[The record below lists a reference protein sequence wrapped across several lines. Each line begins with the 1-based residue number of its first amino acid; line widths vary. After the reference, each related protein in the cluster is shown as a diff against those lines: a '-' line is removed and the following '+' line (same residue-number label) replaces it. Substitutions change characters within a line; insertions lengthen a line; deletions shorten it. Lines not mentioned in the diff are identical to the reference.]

1 MNRPS
6 RLKSLPASK
15 VDVETA
21 HAQVLIM
28 FFGGIQKN
36 SLIDYPG
43 KVSCVLF
50 LSGCNFA
57 CPYCHN
63 PDLVRGARPPAGRI
77 RLESVLEFL
86 ENRRG
91 LLEGVVISGGEP
103 TLESSLSEI
112 CRRIKVLGYP
122 VKLDTN
128 GSRPHTLARLF
139 DSGCIDYVAMDI
151 KAPPTLYTPAIS
163 PGEVAAEIEKSI
175 RLIMSSGVD
184 YEFRT
189 TCVRP
194 FAGPETI
201 GDIARSIRGA
211 RKYVLQ
217 KFNPATVLDPD
228 FFKGHPLQPDAS
240 QLEKIRTK
248 IAPLVEV
255 CTIR

>member
-1 MNRPS
+1 
-6 RLKSLPASK
+6 
-15 VDVETA
+15 
-21 HAQVLIM
+21 M

-63 PDLVRGARPPAGRI
+63 PDLARGTPLPASRL
-77 RLESVLEFL
+77 RLETAYEFL
-86 ENRRG
+86 EKRRG
-91 LLEGVVISGGEP
+91 MLDGVVLSGGEP
-103 TLESSLSEI
+103 TLEHRLIEI
-112 CRRIKVLGYP
+112 CTRIKAFDYS

-128 GSRPHTLARLF
+128 GSRPDILARLF
-139 DSGCIDYVAMDI
+139 DADCLDYVAMDI
-151 KAPPTLYTPAIS
+151 KTPPALYTPVIS
-163 PGEVAAEIEKSI
+163 RREVASEITESI
-175 RLIMSSGVD
+175 HLIMSSGVD

-189 TCVRP
+189 TCARP
-194 FAGPETI
+194 FAGPETL
-201 GDIARSIRGA
+201 GDIARSIKGA

-217 KFNPATVLDPD
+217 KFNPATVLEPG
-228 FFKGHPLQPDAS
+228 FFTGYQQQPDGP
-240 QLEKIRTK
+240 QLEQIRQK